1 MALRLPQARAA
12 PRLPQVAPPARARES
27 FSRARCSL
35 TPAAAAPRR
44 TTSIHMLATCCAVA
58 ATLRSLGA
66 PRALACGGGGLGQLT
81 VCAAPRAGGARP
93 RFARLGAAKDSDSGG
108 GAVRGPRQPF
118 GGGCQLSGG
127 RLGRVPCVP
136 TGAEESQPAA
146 AALAAPPEEEQPPA
160 SATAAAGAAG
170 APAPAASHAAVPQQA
185 AQSQLVD
192 AQAAAASAST
202 KQEATGS
209 WLSKVR
215 LMLGSVALALL
226 AQWSPVRELWGALLP
241 LLLRADVAVPLIALP
256 SATLLYRLWSAFDR
270 FGDLTSNM
278 AAGFASQ
285 TADAAAA
292 EQRLKAE
299 LASQKADTAAGFA
312 SQKADAAAGF
322 ASQKAELTASEQ
334 RLTAEL
340 ASQKAELTASE
351 QRLKAELT
359 ASEQRLK
366 AELTASEQRLKAD
379 IKDVKESVLTLDV
392 RWEKRMVDWATAAT
406 AMSAGHAAQAE
417 VSAQTAQAAAI
428 AAQVAADVA
437 RSASPSRP
445 AAAPGAPTP

>member
-1 MALRLPQARAA
+1 M
-12 PRLPQVAPPARARES
+12 
-27 FSRARCSL
+27 
-35 TPAAAAPRR
+35 
-44 TTSIHMLATCCAVA
+44 
-58 ATLRSLGA
+58 
-66 PRALACGGGGLGQLT
+66 
-81 VCAAPRAGGARP
+81 
-93 RFARLGAAKDSDSGG
+93 
-108 GAVRGPRQPF
+108 
-118 GGGCQLSGG
+118 
-127 RLGRVPCVP
+127 
-136 TGAEESQPAA
+136 
-146 AALAAPPEEEQPPA
+146 
-160 SATAAAGAAG
+160 
-170 APAPAASHAAVPQQA
+170 
-185 AQSQLVD
+185 D

-366 AELTASEQRLKAD
+366 AD

-406 AMSAGHAAQAE
+406 AMSAGHAAQAA

-428 AAQVAADVA
+428 AAQVAADVV

-445 AAAPGAPTP
+445 AAAPGSPTP